1 MAQQLKSLLLN
12 VTSILMVQQQ
22 IFINKT
28 MYDKWN
34 YIRNHSLL
42 YHLLFLVSR
51 IPNCTCLSVSVT
63 PFSLVLILGGFSY
76 QLPISGSSISAVI
89 VSVTPLALIW
99 VRGLILPDP
108 PPSPCWF
115 SRNNSETVK
124 SVTLPFCNIQ

>member
-89 VSVTPLALIW
+89 ESVTPLALIW
-99 VRGLILPDP
+99 VRELILPDP
-108 PPSPCWF
+108 PPPPPCWF
-115 SRNNSETVK
+115 S
-124 SVTLPFCNIQ
+124 P